1 MIMPAEVESI
11 AYAGQRPWHG
21 LGFEIT
27 SAATPEEMLRYA
39 KLDWTVSKRPIW
51 TNDSADIK
59 NPNTAATLLFNDLYA
74 LVRDSDNKILGV
86 CGPNYQPFQNSETMD
101 FFKKFCDA
109 GSMTMEV
116 AGSLRGG
123 KWVWALARIAAS
135 PFTLMGEDENYTY
148 LLLCSPHIW
157 GEAAT
162 IMFTSVRV
170 VCWNTLTQA
179 MSKSLTDKFRLLHTR
194 SFQDVRAAAELT
206 VEQTLIQKAVYEQK
220 IKLLAETPLV
230 DLTALYN
237 YIAAVMQPTGCRDK
251 GTPLSELGKPA
262 QTVLMNYHTA
272 PGSKLQSASGTYW
285 GAFNAIT
292 YYYDHQYGRSGADN
306 RLYEAWLSHK
316 NAVIKRKAFDIAL
329 AHAQAAA

>member
-1 MIMPAEVESI
+1 MPAEVESI
-11 AYAGQRPWHG
+11 AYTGQRPWHG
-21 LGFEIT
+21 IGYEIT
-27 SAATPEEMLRYA
+27 TAPTPEEMLRYA
-39 KLDWTVSKRPIW
+39 QLDWTVSKRPIW
-51 TNDSADIK
+51 TLDSSVLSQG
-59 NPNTAATLLFNDLYA
+59 AATLLFNDLFA

-86 CGPNYQPFQNSETMD
+86 CGPRYQPFQNSEVMD

-116 AGSLRGG
+116 AGSLKGG
-123 KWVWALARIAAS
+123 TWVWALARIAS
-135 PFTLMGEDENYTY
+135 EPYTIMGDDPNYTY

-179 MSKSLTDKFRLLHTR
+179 MSKELTNKFRLIHSR
-194 SFQDVRAAAELT
+194 SFSDVRAVAELT
-206 VEQTLIQKAVYEQK
+206 VEQTMLQKAVYEQK
-220 IKLLAETPLV
+220 AKLLAEAQLV

-237 YIAAVMQPTGCRDK
+237 YIAHVMQP
-251 GTPLSELGKPA
+251 ELVKHGDANIADFGKPA
-262 QTVLMNYHTA
+262 QQVLMNYHTA
-272 PGSKLQSASGTYW
+272 PGAKLVSSNNTYW
-285 GAFNAIT
+285 GAFNAVT
-292 YYYDHQYGRSGADN
+292 YYYDHQYGRMGADN

-329 AHAQAAA
+329 NMAQAA